1 MNGVA
6 RARTDGDWTSAPRA
20 VERYVALFVARRDD
34 FAVSDGHGSWVR
46 ARRRLAAADVTAGLA
61 GGRSISTY
69 SQDVDGRTH
78 VLLIDFDIADGLTL
92 AQQTALT
99 MWEAGIPAYVEPSRE
114 GRAHLVVTLDG
125 RISAS
130 AGRRFMRLALA
141 AVGVN
146 PPHPKVELF
155 PASDHAPAPGE
166 VGRCIRAPM
175 MPNPKS
181 GRSYPL
187 LDPRTMT
194 PLGESL
200 DEIVAAIRQGPAV
213 TVIALAGPEPKV
225 QPRTSTNT
233 PLHIREFND
242 SYGVSD
248 VLREL
253 WGVAQAEPGRGIRCP
268 AHDDLH
274 PSLSIF
280 ADDHRVLCFS
290 PDCILNNDGHGRDAY
305 DLFLIA
311 PMPEVRP

>member
-6 RARTDGDWTSAPRA
+6 RVRTDGDWASALRA

-46 ARRRLAAADVTAGLA
+46 ARRPLAAADVTAGLA

-141 AVGVN
+141 TVGVN

-194 PLGESL
+194 PLGETL

-213 TVIALAGPEPKV
+213 TVIALAGPEPPATLHTGGNA
-225 QPRTSTNT
+225 PRR
-233 PLHIREFND
+233 IREFND
-242 SYGVSD
+242 EWTVSD

-253 WGVAQAEPGRGIRCP
+253 WGVESAEAGRSVRCP
-268 AHDDLH
+268 AHDDIH

-280 ADDHRVLCFS
+280 EDDRRVLCYS
-290 PDCILNNDGHGRDAY
+290 PECRFNNDGRGRDAY

-311 PMPEVRP
+311 PMPVVRP